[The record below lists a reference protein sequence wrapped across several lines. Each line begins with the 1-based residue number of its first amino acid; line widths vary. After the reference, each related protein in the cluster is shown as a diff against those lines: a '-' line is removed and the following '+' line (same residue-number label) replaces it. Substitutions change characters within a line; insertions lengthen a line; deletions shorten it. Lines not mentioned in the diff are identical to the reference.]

1 MPDKKPEIWD
11 AQEWVRVAPL
21 DEVREFLGWARA
33 ILDMRCARLEQ
44 PKRKKRSDA
53 GQKRDDGQ
61 QPIDLKEIT
70 K

>member
-1 MPDKKPEIWD
+1 MPDKKPEIWE
-11 AQEWVRVAPL
+11 AQEWVRVAPI

-33 ILDMRCARLEQ
+33 VLDMRCAQLEQ

-53 GQKRDDGQ
+53 GQKREDGQ

>member
-11 AQEWVRVAPL
+11 AQEWVRVAPI
-21 DEVREFLGWARA
+21 DEVREFIGWAKA
-33 ILDMRCARLEQ
+33 IVEMRGEAQ

-61 QPIDLKEIT
+61 QPIELKEIV